1 MEPPVDLHDRFEAE
15 FQAVQSLLSAGQTEA
30 ARALIEGLRRGLDRV
45 GPDLAAER
53 LARIEAVLPSTPPAP
68 PEIWPPTPPA
78 GLDPAA
84 ATLPGVSVVT
94 ATRNRTENLLQ
105 ALPSWLAH
113 PQVSEVVI
121 VDWSSDVPVAASLAV
136 AGIRDPRLR
145 VARVEDEAAWVLTWA
160 FNLGF
165 RLARH
170 GCILKADADIRLA
183 PGFFAANP
191 LSPGQAITGNWRTA
205 PPGQE
210 YINGLF
216 YIHRAD
222 LARVQG
228 FNEHITRY
236 GWDDDELYDR
246 LTRAGVARTDLAP
259 ATVSHIDH
267 DDAARLSPVPEAL
280 ATGWTDLRAR
290 PIYGIRTNRL
300 IATLMPDWK
309 PDRRMQPFA
318 VAGGVLRRSGP
329 LPHQVPGPIRRTAE
343 RLAAREVLSWQAGPR
358 TLELEDEA
366 VDLLLSV
373 RRLAGIGGLQVA
385 LMLARAPLDAVVAA
399 RLLVA
404 DLDPAAL
411 QARPEAASVLK
422 QALLQAAE
430 ASGRCLVLRSDA
442 YPHALASGILA
453 DLAHLPAGTDLGPAP
468 EVDLDG
474 AARDATTPVLRL
486 WAGLDLLRQMPQD
499 TGPALPSPLLLA
511 PDTDLS
517 DTDTSA
523 SPEVSPALHSR
534 PARLYLDAQH
544 GLGNRL
550 RAIGSAAAVAR
561 ATGRELV
568 VIWQPDDHCAARLS
582 DLFAYAGPVLE
593 DRPALPEGTT
603 RVSYMELEAG
613 AAKDAPLTLA
623 PGRDA
628 YIRSAYVLNHPASH
642 WGADVAYLRALQ
654 PSAAVMALVQSHTRT
669 HPRPH
674 VGVHV
679 RMEGGPGT
687 VLHSYD
693 SPENWTAESHA
704 AIRHWRGQSH
714 HDRFIARLRPL
725 LSANPGAQAF
735 VAADTPASY
744 AAFAAAFGERVTWL
758 DRGLYDRS
766 ATQAQYALAD
776 VLLLARARH
785 FLGSPWSSFSE
796 LALRLSTTIETRE
809 KAGVDF

>member
-1 MEPPVDLHDRFEAE
+1 
-15 FQAVQSLLSAGQTEA
+15 
-30 ARALIEGLRRGLDRV
+30 
-45 GPDLAAER
+45 
-53 LARIEAVLPSTPPAP
+53 
-68 PEIWPPTPPA
+68 
-78 GLDPAA
+78 
-84 ATLPGVSVVT
+84 VVT

-113 PQVSEVVI
+113 PQVREVVI

-145 VARVEDEAAWVLTWA
+145 VARVEGEAAWVLTWA

-191 LSPGQAITGNWRTA
+191 LASGQAITGNWRTA

-267 DDAARLSPVPEAL
+267 DDAARLSAVPEAL

-329 LPHQVPGPIRRTAE
+329 LPHPVPGPIRRTAE

-373 RRLAGIGGLQVA
+373 RRLASIGGLQVA

-442 YPHALASGILA
+442 PPGALAGPLASGILA
-453 DLAHLPAGTDLGPAP
+453 DLPHLPAGTDLGPAP

-474 AARDATTPVLRL
+474 AGRDATSPVLRL
-486 WAGLDLLRQMPQD
+486 TAGLDLLRQMPPTALPPAPASPFLLATNTD
-499 TGPALPSPLLLA
+499 LPDSYTGTAPEAGPAISP
-511 PDTDLS
+511 T
-517 DTDTSA
+517 
-523 SPEVSPALHSR
+523 PALHSR

-593 DRPALPEGTT
+593 EDPALPGDAT
-603 RVSYMELEAG
+603 RVSYMEMEAG
-613 AAKDAPLTLA
+613 AAKDAPLTLL

-628 YIRSAYVLNHPASH
+628 YVRSAYVLNHPASH
-642 WGADVAYLRALQ
+642 WGADVAFLRALQ
-654 PSAAVMALVQSHTRT
+654 PSAPVLALVQGHTRA

-725 LSANPGAQAF
+725 LDANPGAQAF

-744 AAFAAAFGERVTWL
+744 AAFAAAFGARVTWL
-758 DRGLYDRS
+758 DRSLYDRS

-796 LALRLSTTIETRE
+796 LVLRLSTTIEARE

>member
-1 MEPPVDLHDRFEAE
+1 
-15 FQAVQSLLSAGQTEA
+15 
-30 ARALIEGLRRGLDRV
+30 
-45 GPDLAAER
+45 
-53 LARIEAVLPSTPPAP
+53 
-68 PEIWPPTPPA
+68 
-78 GLDPAA
+78 
-84 ATLPGVSVVT
+84 VVT

-113 PQVSEVVI
+113 PQVREVVI

-136 AGIRDPRLR
+136 AGISDPRLR
-145 VARVEDEAAWVLTWA
+145 VARVEGEAAWVLTWA

-329 LPHQVPGPIRRTAE
+329 LPHPVPGPIRRTAE

-373 RRLAGIGGLQVA
+373 RRLAGIGSLQVA

-411 QARPEAASVLK
+411 QARPEAASALK

-442 YPHALASGILA
+442 APHALASGIFA
-453 DLAHLPAGTDLGPAP
+453 DLAHLPAGTDLGPAR

-486 WAGLDLLRQMPQD
+486 WAGLDLMRQMPPAPRPC
-499 TGPALPSPLLLA
+499 TALP
-511 PDTDLS
+511 
-517 DTDTSA
+517 A
-523 SPEVSPALHSR
+523 SFGPKYGSVR
-534 PARLYLDAQH
+534 PRQRH
-544 GLGNRL
+544 NL
-550 RAIGSAAAVAR
+550 RGHR
-561 ATGRELV
+561 
-568 VIWQPDDHCAARLS
+568 
-582 DLFAYAGPVLE
+582 
-593 DRPALPEGTT
+593 
-603 RVSYMELEAG
+603 
-613 AAKDAPLTLA
+613 
-623 PGRDA
+623 
-628 YIRSAYVLNHPASH
+628 
-642 WGADVAYLRALQ
+642 
-654 PSAAVMALVQSHTRT
+654 
-669 HPRPH
+669 HPRPAQPPGAALSRRAARARQPAARH
-674 VGVHV
+674 RLGGGGGAGHGARSGGDLAARRPLRGAPVRPLRLCRSGAGRPPRPAGRRHRGQLYGDGGGGRQGCPPDPDPGARCLYPLGLCAQPSGQPLGGGCGVSARLAALGPGDGAGAGPHADPSPPPCGVHV

-725 LSANPGAQAF
+725 LDATPGRRPLSPPTPPPAMPPLPRPSA
-735 VAADTPASY
+735 
-744 AAFAAAFGERVTWL
+744 
-758 DRGLYDRS
+758 RG
-766 ATQAQYALAD
+766 
-776 VLLLARARH
+776 
-785 FLGSPWSSFSE
+785 
-796 LALRLSTTIETRE
+796 
-809 KAGVDF
+809 